1 MAHVLFLDIVGFS
14 LLPMSEE
21 RQLLRD
27 LQKFVLGTSEVARA
41 QKKNWLISLPTGD
54 GMALVFFGDVE
65 APVRCA
71 LELSRT
77 LATSAPQIS
86 LRMGV
91 HTGPVYRVADINFN
105 SNVAGGGINVAQRV
119 MDCGDGGHILV
130 SATVAEVLREI
141 GNWSDSLHDLGEVRV
156 KHGLKL
162 RMSNLYGQGFGNPK
176 TPTKAKQD
184 SPQGVKQ
191 EGVKQ
196 GSPPKVKEEIPQRV
210 KEDSPG
216 KVREN
221 NLGPEAA
228 PGPDATDSMINR
240 SVSHYRVLR
249 RLGGG
254 AGKCGVYEAQDQ
266 RLGRRVAL
274 KFLSPDQA
282 SSPSSLER
290 FQQEARAAS
299 LLNHPNICA
308 VHDAGDFENR
318 YFIVM
323 ELLQGETLKRLI
335 ARKRLTAEEI
345 VQQGVQIADALNC
358 VHSQGI
364 IHCDIRPSNI
374 FVTEPNRIRIL
385 DFGLAKFISAK
396 RHSAETRETLTIT
409 IPSSIATAHHSSPD
423 LLGDGQWAGTV
434 SYMSPEQARGLQLD
448 NRTDLFSFGVV
459 LYEMATGI
467 QPFRGDTSA
476 VIFDAILNREPV
488 SPASLNPKL
497 PPELDRIICKALSR
511 DRSSRYQSAI
521 EMRMLLER
529 TLATPRVAS
538 APAPA
543 NVPLPANIPAPANV
557 QVPAN
562 VPVPAN
568 IPAPANVPVISTE
581 GKTAKPGEVALLYKR
596 NSPAD
601 EQVLRLLEEELRKV
615 GYPVF
620 VDRHLQVGMEWARE
634 IERRVTNAYAV
645 VVLLSAAAVNS
656 EMLAHEVQI
665 AHDSAQKTGKPR
677 ILPVRINFDDALPSP
692 LAAILDEIQ
701 YAQWKGPQDNPF
713 LIAEIAESLEGSQKT
728 GSRKVSLEA
737 VGGAVP
743 VDSRFY
749 IVRPTDEEFHQALER
764 KDSIIL
770 IKGARQMGKSSLM
783 ARGLQ
788 EARKAG
794 SKVILTDFQKL
805 NASHLESVEKLFLA
819 LSEWIAEQLDI
830 DVVPAEVFNP
840 RRGPSMNF
848 ERFLK
853 REILGKFSGSLVW
866 GMDEVDRL
874 FSCNFGSE
882 VFGLFRSWH
891 NERSLDPSGPW
902 QNLTLAIAYAT
913 EAHMFITDMNQ
924 SPFNVGTRLV
934 LADFTSQQVEEL
946 NKRYGSPLKG
956 KRELDQFYDLV
967 GGQPYLTRRGLHEL
981 ASRNLSFSD
990 FAVQAARDEGPFG
1003 DHLRR
1008 LLVSLA
1014 GDAALCD
1021 SVREML
1027 AGRHNTP
1034 VDLFYRLRTSGLVT
1048 GESAKEMEPRCKLY
1062 ETYLGRHLL

>member
-1 MAHVLFLDIVGFS
+1 MAPTESSLSSSQVLEMAHVLFMDIVGFS

-27 LQKFVLGTSEVARA
+27 LQKVVLGTSEVARA

-77 LATSAPQIS
+77 LATAAPQIR
-86 LRMGV
+86 LRIGV

-119 MDCGDGGHILV
+119 MDCGDEGHILV

-141 GNWSDSLHDLGEVRV
+141 GNWSASLHDLGEVRV

-176 TPTKAKQD
+176 TPKKVKQD
-184 SPQGVKQ
+184 T
-191 EGVKQ
+191 
-196 GSPPKVKEEIPQRV
+196 PPKVKEDSPPRV
-210 KEDSPG
+210 IEDSPG
-216 KVREN
+216 KVKEKRLERE
-221 NLGPEAA
+221 GV
-228 PGPDATDSMINR
+228 PGLNATDPMINR
-240 SVSHYRVLR
+240 AVAHYRILR
-249 RLGGG
+249 RMSG

-274 KFLSPDQA
+274 KFLPQDQA
-282 SSPSSLER
+282 SSASSLAR

-323 ELLQGETLKRLI
+323 ELLEGETLKRLI
-335 ARKRLTAEEI
+335 ARKRLSPDEI

-374 FVTEPNRIRIL
+374 FVTEPNRVRIL
-385 DFGLAKFISAK
+385 DFGLARFISAK
-396 RHSAETRETLTIT
+396 PLPAETRETLTS
-409 IPSSIATAHHSSPD
+409 SSISPSIPMPHHSSPD
-423 LLGDGQWAGTV
+423 LLGPGQWVGTV
-434 SYMSPEQARGLQLD
+434 SYMSPEQARGQQLD

-459 LYEMATGI
+459 LYEMATGV

-497 PPELDRIICKALSR
+497 PPELDRIICKALSKE
-511 DRSSRYQSAI
+511 RSSRHQSAM

-529 TLATPRVAS
+529 TLATPRVANVPVPAS

-543 NVPLPANIPAPANV
+543 NVPIPANTPAPA
-557 QVPAN
+557 
-562 VPVPAN
+562 
-568 IPAPANVPVISTE
+568 IE

-601 EQVLRLLEEELRKV
+601 EQVLRLLEEELRRI

-634 IERRVTNAYAV
+634 IERRVSNAYAV
-645 VVLLSAAAVNS
+645 IVLLSATAVNS

-665 AHDSAQKTGKPR
+665 AHDSAQKNGKPR
-677 ILPVRINFDDALPSP
+677 ILPVRIDFDGTLPSP
-692 LAAILDEIQ
+692 LAAILDGIQ
-701 YAQWKGPQDNPF
+701 YTQWKGPQDNQS
-713 LIAEIAESLEGSQKT
+713 LIAEIMESLEGSQKT
-728 GSRKVSLEA
+728 ASRKISLEA

-749 IVRPTDEEFHQALER
+749 IVRPTDEEFHQALAR

-770 IKGARQMGKSSLM
+770 VKGARQMGKSSLM

-788 EARKAG
+788 EARKTG

-819 LSEWIAEQLDI
+819 LAEWIAEQLDI
-830 DVVPAEVFNP
+830 DIVPAEVFNP

-853 REILGKFSGSLVW
+853 REVLGKLSQPLVW

-874 FSCNFGSE
+874 FSCSFGSE

-934 LADFTSQQVEEL
+934 LADFTPPQVEEL
-946 NKRYGSPLKG
+946 NKRHGSPLRD

-981 ASRNLSFSD
+981 ASRNLGFPD
-990 FAVQAARDEGPFG
+990 FAAQAARDEGPFG

-1014 GDAALCD
+1014 GDAALCN

-1027 AGRHNTP
+1027 SGRYNTP
-1034 VDLFYRLRTSGLVT
+1034 VDLFYRLRSSGLVT
-1048 GESAKEMEPRCKLY
+1048 GESAREMKPRCKLY